1 MSRKTSESIGK
12 TITREM
18 WDKWRI
24 LLRRPEFQR
33 DLRKYMRH
41 LREGRPYDRKIRE
54 LLTSWGVAWTPS
66 FEILHDPRVPELSQ
80 ETIILYESFFGES
93 PLYEP
98 VSAFDAYDGPYD
110 GWVRPASATDRG
122 QQLLILVDL
131 SYPPSRLMPRIE
143 EELKAAIESRSKTQ
157 RHDYL
162 PADRKRRRHDKLG
175 SQLEVYDLYVNGEP
189 TGKISRTLNRPLGTV
204 RSALATAIKLIRGE
218 RPRTGRA
225 WEKKHK
231 SECGQCG
238 RIKELFFGGLDLNCP
253 EAMRYI
259 DAGANASE
267 AVFNDY
273 NHQDFLPPLPVK
285 SEKSA
290 LETWEIKHSNWFRR
304 GARRGGRLIRS

>member
-1 MSRKTSESIGK
+1 MSRKTSKSIGK

-18 WDKWRI
+18 WAKWRI

-41 LREGRPYDRKIRE
+41 YREGGKYDRKIDE
-54 LLTSWGVAWTPS
+54 LLTSWGVAWTSS
-66 FEILHDPRVPELSQ
+66 FEIFHDPRVPELSQ

-110 GWVRPASATDRG
+110 GWVRPDSATDRG

-143 EELKAAIESRSKTQ
+143 EELKAAIKSRSKTQ

-175 SQLEVYDLYVNGEP
+175 SQLEVYDLYVNGNP
-189 TGKISRTLNRPLGTV
+189 TWKISRMLGRSLGTV

-218 RPRTGRA
+218 RPPTGKA

-231 SECGQCG
+231 SECGRCG
-238 RIKELFFGGLDLNCP
+238 RAKDLDKGC
-253 EAMRYI
+253 
-259 DAGANASE
+259 SE
-267 AVFNDY
+267 AARFFAAKKNAYKAVFEDY
-273 NHQDFLPPLPVK
+273 NHRDYLPPLPVK

-290 LETWEIKHSNWFRR
+290 FATWDAKNPRKRYH
-304 GARRGGRLIRS
+304 

>member
-1 MSRKTSESIGK
+1 MWHNKFMSRKTSESIGK

-41 LREGRPYDRKIRE
+41 LREGRGYDRKIYE

-110 GWVRPASATDRG
+110 GWVRPDSVTDRG

-189 TGKISRTLNRPLGTV
+189 TWKISRTLKRPLGTV
-204 RSALATAIKLIRGE
+204 RSALATAIKLIRVE
-218 RPRTGRA
+218 RPRTGKA

-231 SECGQCG
+231 SECGRCG
-238 RIKELFFGGLDLNCP
+238 RSK
-253 EAMRYI
+253 
-259 DAGANASE
+259 
-267 AVFNDY
+267 
-273 NHQDFLPPLPVK
+273 DFL
-285 SEKSA
+285 A
-290 LETWEIKHSNWFRR
+290 FD
-304 GARRGGRLIRS
+304 